1 MSRASGILPNR
12 RSRTEGLNAQRS
24 KSKKDEKDTSKES
37 VKKISLIRDQEAQAK
52 SLIEILKRS
61 VVAFDMSM
69 MGAGKT
75 YVSSEVATRFGF
87 KNVVVVCP
95 ASVSGKWE
103 EMKRF
108 KAIKSTNFIVL
119 SYEALRSTTPRGLD
133 LGGPR
138 LLSHGLLYRKDPNVL
153 GSILKK
159 EKSIGLGLGRTAS
172 GPEALGD
179 KLPSI
184 PKTFGPGQSPK
195 ASGQGS
201 SPKKEMEDEKEQSS
215 KASGQD
221 ESPKTEFFPSEEL
234 INIIKEGC
242 LFIFD
247 EAQKIRN
254 KTAQWLATRCIAD
267 TLLKYGGKSRF
278 LLLSGTPIDKEEHTI
293 NLMQMMGFIKSV
305 KLYDSVDSLTGKNAE
320 RSIKLIGAQE
330 LINFCMR
337 ISENARKTTEKIVRV
352 LNVSN
357 NFGLGNKAT
366 VREGVIHLCYR
377 LFQEVIKKE
386 ITSSMAPP
394 DLSDRGVVLDIKN
407 GYYKFESF
415 SVKALTGGPKTSN
428 SYVIT
433 EAEVETRKRELM
445 KSLDLLNRM
454 MKVGRIGGAIT
465 KAAGTEDYINKFGLT
480 KPLKMIETAK
490 VPLFIRKAY
499 ETLTKIPN
507 SKVCIFVNYLDNLAE
522 IANALSEFDPIIM
535 NGSVDK
541 KKRQELI
548 ELFQKPDLEYR
559 VYISILSVSSTG
571 IDLDD
576 QSPKGLY
583 PRYAFA
589 SPGFKIDELHQ
600 LTRRFYRA
608 NTQSS
613 TVFRFVYAKGFEEVG
628 LLNNLAKKTNVMKE
642 TLEKQ
647 VAGGVKFPG
656 EYENDVEDLRTELM
670 NKVKKFFNF
679 K

>member
-1 MSRASGILPNR
+1 M
-12 RSRTEGLNAQRS
+12 S
-24 KSKKDEKDTSKES
+24 KSKSEGRDSSRIGGIT
-37 VKKISLIRDQEAQAK
+37 LIRDQEVQAK

-87 KNVVVVCP
+87 KNIVVICP

-108 KAIKSTNFIVL
+108 KAIQSANFIVL

-153 GSILKK
+153 GSLMRK
-159 EKSIGLGLGRTAS
+159 EKSI
-172 GPEALGD
+172 PLGD

-184 PKTFGPGQSPK
+184 PKAK
-195 ASGQGS
+195 AQGS
-201 SPKKEMEDEKEQSS
+201 MEEEKES
-215 KASGQD
+215 
-221 ESPKTEFFPSEEL
+221 KTEFFPSEEL
-234 INIIKEGC
+234 ITIVKEGC

-247 EAQKIRN
+247 EAQKIKNRN
-254 KTAQWLATRCIAD
+254 AQWLATRCIAD

-278 LLLSGTPIDKEEHTI
+278 LMLSGTPIDKEEHAI

-305 KLYDSVDSLTGKNAE
+305 KLYDTVDVLDSKKASDAMRPGKGQNPALQTSPKNAE
-320 RSIKLIGAQE
+320 RSDVKRPKLIGAQE

-357 NFGLGNKAT
+357 NFGLGDKGS
-366 VREGVIHLCYR
+366 VREGVIHLCYK
-377 LFQEVIKKE
+377 LFQEVIKKD

-394 DLSDRGVVLDIKN
+394 DLSDRGVLLDIKN
-407 GYYKFESF
+407 GYYSFKAVEKFAMFGNNVSKKYDDSE
-415 SVKALTGGPKTSN
+415 
-428 SYVIT
+428 I
-433 EAEVETRKRELM
+433 ETRKRELS

-454 MKVGRIGGAIT
+454 MKVGRIGPLGLTGAVKT
-465 KAAGTEDYINKFGLT
+465 SEDYVNKFGLT

-499 ETLTKIPN
+499 EVLTNIPN
-507 SKVCIFVNYLDNLAE
+507 SKVCIFVNYLDNLDE
-522 IANALSEFDPIIM
+522 IAKAFGELSLERKDNSLNPIIM

-541 KKRQELI
+541 KKRQDLI
-548 ELFQKPDLEYR
+548 NLFQKPDLEYR
-559 VYISILSVSSTG
+559 VYISILSVSATG

-613 TVFRFVYAKGFEEVG
+613 TVFRFVYAKGYEEVG
-628 LLNNLAKKTNVMKE
+628 LLNNLARKTNVMKE

-656 EYENDVEDLRTELM
+656 EYENEIER
-670 NKVKKFFNF
+670 
-679 K
+679 